1 MYEILSS
8 HSGSI
13 IQIMRKNAMSNKY
26 KTVGMVS
33 LGCAKN
39 RVDSE
44 NLLGMLRDRGYEIV
58 SDPAEAEIIF
68 VNTCGFIEA
77 AKEESIETI
86 FEMAQYK
93 QTGRLKQL
101 FVTGCLAQRYADA
114 LAEEMP
120 EVDGFMGV
128 ADYARLYDMMEE
140 ADAGK
145 RPVYMKDGERF
156 FNCGRVLTTAP
167 FSAYVKISDG
177 CDNRCTY
184 CAIPLIRGGYASRP
198 FDDIVEECKKLASE
212 GVTEITLIAQDTSRY
227 GCDFGDG
234 HYLLTDLLQEISRI
248 ESVHWVRVLYCY
260 PDSTEDRLL
269 DELASNPKVAPY
281 LDLPLQHI
289 NDDLLKA
296 MNRRGSKAWIKNRI
310 AECKKRGITL
320 RTTMIVGF
328 PNETEEQFEELL
340 DFVKEARFD
349 RLGAFTYS
357 PEEGTA
363 AARMDGQIDENVKI
377 ARLDQLMMLQQAVSM
392 EIMEGRIG
400 TECEVLVEGKDE
412 NGWYG
417 RSILE
422 APESDGCIHIETERE
437 LTPGEYL
444 MVRITGADAYDLT
457 AEVI

>member
-1 MYEILSS
+1 MD
-8 HSGSI
+8 
-13 IQIMRKNAMSNKY
+13 KNRTSPR
-26 KTVGMVS
+26 TVGMVS

-44 NLLGMLRDRGYEIV
+44 NMLGMLRDRGYEIV

-86 FEMAQYK
+86 FEMARYK

-101 FVTGCLAQRYADA
+101 FVTGCLAQRYAGA

-128 ADYARLYDMMEE
+128 ADYARLYDMMDA
-140 ADAGK
+140 ADRGE
-145 RPVYMKDGERF
+145 RPVYMEDGARF
-156 FNCGRVLTTAP
+156 FNSGRVLTTAP
-167 FSAYVKISDG
+167 WSAYVKISDG

-198 FDDIVEECKKLASE
+198 FDDIVDECRRLAGE

-227 GCDFGDG
+227 GCDLGDG
-234 HYLLTDLLQEISRI
+234 HYRLAELLRAVSEI
-248 ESVHWVRVLYCY
+248 EGVHWLRVLYCY
-260 PDSTEDRLL
+260 PDSTEDALL
-269 DELASNPKVAPY
+269 DEIENNPKVAPY

-289 NDDLLKA
+289 NDALLRA
-296 MNRRGSKAWIKNRI
+296 MNRRGSADWIKNRI
-310 AECKKRGITL
+310 AECKRRGLTM

-328 PNETEEQFEELL
+328 PGETDAQFQELM
-340 DFVKEARFD
+340 DFVQDARFD

-357 PEEGTA
+357 PEEGMP
-363 AARMDGQIDENVKI
+363 AARMKNQIDEEVK
-377 ARLDQLMMLQQAVSM
+377 AQRLDQLMMLQQGISM
-392 EIMEGRIG
+392 ELLQARVG
-400 TECEVLVEGKDE
+400 TECEVLVEGRDE
-412 NGWYG
+412 DGWYG

-422 APESDGCIHIETERE
+422 APESDGCIHLTAQRA
-437 LTPGEYL
+437 LTPGTY
-444 MVRITGADAYDLT
+444 VRARITGADAYDLT
-457 AEVI
+457 AEVL